1 MVLELL
7 PCYTSYP
14 IPILSPFPSRC
25 QSSQSQFLVYT
36 SYFFFFFFWCHEQVA
51 VNFLMSLSF

>member
-14 IPILSPFPSRC
+14 IPILSPFPSCC

-36 SYFFFFFFWCHEQVA
+36 LYFFFWLHEHIA